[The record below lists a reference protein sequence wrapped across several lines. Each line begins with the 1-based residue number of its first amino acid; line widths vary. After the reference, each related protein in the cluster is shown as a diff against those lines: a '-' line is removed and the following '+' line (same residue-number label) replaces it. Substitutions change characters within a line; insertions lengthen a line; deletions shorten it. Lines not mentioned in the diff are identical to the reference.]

1 MNKGIAIGGEF
12 KKPTWLIS
20 FILIATFLFVDK
32 FTEKSSWSI
41 VKYIAEDWSVMNR
54 VGILAIVHWGLPY
67 IAVPMIVT
75 AFLFGK
81 NTVFDKLGLNR
92 SVIKG
97 LGFAFAVTLPL
108 PLVYGFTTPISQTG
122 ELIPDILHY
131 AIFAGTAEEILFRCF
146 LFGLLF
152 RTARWGFLPA
162 ALLGAVIFGF
172 GHIYQGN
179 SILESAGVFFITF
192 VGALWWAWLYV
203 EWNYNAWVPI
213 GLHVFMNGWHN
224 VFVVSETALLP
235 ITAEIAR
242 VSVVLISIIVTLRL
256 TKQRGRT
263 VKGSLWWRA

>member
-146 LFGLLF
+146 LFGLLSNSSLGIFTRSFVRRSDF
-152 RTARWGFLPA
+152 RFWTYISRQLHLRVGGRIFYNFCRR
-162 ALLGAVIFGF
+162 AL
-172 GHIYQGN
+172 
-179 SILESAGVFFITF
+179 
-192 VGALWWAWLYV
+192 VGLAL
-203 EWNYNAWVPI
+203 
-213 GLHVFMNGWHN
+213 
-224 VFVVSETALLP
+224 
-235 ITAEIAR
+235 
-242 VSVVLISIIVTLRL
+242 
-256 TKQRGRT
+256 RGME
-263 VKGSLWWRA
+263 L